1 MGFRSPDGAK
11 RNPGFVQWSALV
23 PDFASLHPGDGSE
36 NLASAYQPT
45 PAHRLPNTGG
55 FVFTADQPK
64 KWCLPDQLC
73 TTLLQMLH
81 LKLPVWASLCS
92 SRVAV

>member
-1 MGFRSPDGAK
+1 MERSAIRGSCNGAT
-11 RNPGFVQWSALV
+11 LV